1 MQEFHLNGKEY
12 IELNKL
18 LKLTRLVSTGG
29 EANIY
34 IDNGEVMVNDVV
46 ETRRRNKLR
55 AGDVVKFQTHEIIIL
70 WKNWQKVW
78 ATQKAEKAEKAEKE
92 KNKFTNIN
100 SSFLIT
106 LITNTRGPESEF
118 SEF

>member
-1 MQEFHLNGKEY
+1 MQEFFLKDKEY

-34 IDNGEVMVNDVV
+34 IDNGEVMVNGAI

-55 AGDVVKFQTHEIIIL
+55 PGDVVKFQAHEIVI
-70 WKNWQKVW
+70 
-78 ATQKAEKAEKAEKE
+78 
-92 KNKFTNIN
+92 
-100 SSFLIT
+100 
-106 LITNTRGPESEF
+106 R
-118 SEF
+118 

>member
-1 MQEFHLNGKEY
+1 MQEFFLKDKEY

-34 IDNGEVMVNDVV
+34 IDNGEVQVNGTI

-55 AGDVVKFQTHEIIIL
+55 AGDVVKFQDHEIVI
-70 WKNWQKVW
+70 
-78 ATQKAEKAEKAEKE
+78 
-92 KNKFTNIN
+92 
-100 SSFLIT
+100 
-106 LITNTRGPESEF
+106 R
-118 SEF
+118 

>member
-1 MQEFHLNGKEY
+1 MQEFHLHKKEY

-34 IDNGEVMVNDVV
+34 IDNSEVLVNGAI

-55 AGDVVKFQTHEIIIL
+55 AGDVVKFQDHEIVI
-70 WKNWQKVW
+70 
-78 ATQKAEKAEKAEKE
+78 
-92 KNKFTNIN
+92 
-100 SSFLIT
+100 
-106 LITNTRGPESEF
+106 R
-118 SEF
+118 